1 MESTYL
7 SIVILCIAFFIL
19 LGYLFFLIKRD
30 GLKATTINL
39 IVQAEEM
46 LGSGTGKAKME
57 IVVESLTKLLPM
69 PFRLFVTTELLT
81 QFIQSVFDEIKIALD
96 YREKEAT
103 DNG

>member
-1 MESTYL
+1 MDSMYL

-30 GLKATTINL
+30 GLKATTIKL

-96 YREKEAT
+96 YREKEAN
-103 DNG
+103 NG